1 MEVIRQQIR
10 RQSLEE
16 VSVKEG
22 LRKESCACGSE
33 LEGAVSSLWSQ
44 TEDCMSD
51 TALDFRDN
59 YYFLIPQLGRS
70 PRECAAAIRQVD
82 GLIVNMSAV
91 GGAALGV
98 AVAGRVRTIGAGRE

>member
-10 RQSLEE
+10 WQGLKE

-44 TEDCMSD
+44 TEDCMAD
-51 TALDFRDN
+51 AAIHFRDN

-70 PRECAAAIRQVD
+70 PRKCAAAIGQVD
-82 GLIVNMSAV
+82 RLIVNMSVV
-91 GGAALGV
+91 GSAALGV
-98 AVAGRVRTIGAGRE
+98 AVAGGVRSIGAGRE

>member
-10 RQSLEE
+10 WQSLEE

-33 LEGAVSSLWSQ
+33 LEVAVSSLWSK
-44 TEDCMSD
+44 TEDCMAD
-51 TALDFRDN
+51 AALHFRDN

-70 PRECAAAIRQVD
+70 PRECATAIGQVD
-82 GLIVNMSAV
+82 GLIIDMSVV

-98 AVAGRVRTIGAGRE
+98 AVARRVRTIGAGRE